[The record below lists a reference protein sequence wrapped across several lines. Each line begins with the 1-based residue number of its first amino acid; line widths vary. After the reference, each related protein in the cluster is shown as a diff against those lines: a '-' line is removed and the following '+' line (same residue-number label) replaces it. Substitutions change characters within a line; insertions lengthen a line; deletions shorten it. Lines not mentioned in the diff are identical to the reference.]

1 MNEFET
7 RWPIIATMAI
17 FFLQPLTMGAW
28 FALIP
33 HVKETLGLSKA
44 ELAFALLGSPI
55 AMLLALQV
63 AGRVV
68 SLFGP
73 RRLVMIGVPLQAL
86 VTLTFLIV
94 GSGPALFAVLM
105 LFGAAVGFNE
115 IAINV
120 YSGRLEKMTGRNIM
134 NRCHGFWSLG
144 LMTGAG
150 AVSLFAFVPLIG
162 VLTVIAVAASVLAL
176 AVAWSL
182 PRIAERSEA
191 SPALRRRMRE
201 LPPALLFIS
210 CFMLAT
216 TLVEGAMVDWAA
228 VYLAERLGGV
238 EASAGIAVTV
248 FSGFVA
254 FGRFGGDWLKTRLGA
269 VRLARATTV
278 IAIVGLAFLV
288 MPLPVSFAMV
298 GFALIGF
305 GISTAF
311 PLGVSAAAE
320 LGDEH
325 EAGNIAV
332 MSTVALS
339 GFLVGP
345 PIIGVLAEMW
355 SLSTAFVVLVPGLI
369 LALWLARF
377 LTPASRTDSPA

>member
-191 SPALRRRMRE
+191 SPALRRRLRE

-377 LTPASRTDSPA
+377 LTSASRTDSPA

>member
-1 MNEFET
+1 MKSSDAF
-7 RWPIIATMAI
+7 WPMLATMAV
-17 FFLQPLTMGAW
+17 FFLQTLTIGAW
-28 FALIP
+28 FALLP
-33 HVKETLGLSKA
+33 HVKEALGLSKA

-68 SLFGP
+68 SQVGP
-73 RRLVMIGVPLQAL
+73 RRVVMIGVPVQAV
-86 VTLTFLIV
+86 VTLAFLIV
-94 GSGPALFAVLM
+94 GSGPALFASLV

-150 AVSLFAFVPLIG
+150 VVSLLTFLPEFN
-162 VLTVIAVAASVLAL
+162 VLAGVAAFASVFAL
-176 AVAWSL
+176 VVAWSL
-182 PRIAERSEA
+182 PRIAEASSET
-191 SPALRRRMRE
+191 PVRRRQFWE

-216 TLVEGAMVDWAA
+216 TIVEGAMVDWAA

-238 EASAGIAVTV
+238 EASAGLAVTV

-254 FGRFGGDWLKTRLGA
+254 LGRFGGDWLKTRFGA
-269 VRLARATTV
+269 VVLARATTL
-278 IAIVGLAFLV
+278 IAIIGLMLLV
-288 MPLPVSFAMV
+288 MPLPVSFALV
-298 GFALIGF
+298 GFALVGF

-311 PLGVSAAAE
+311 PLGVSAAAG
-320 LGDEH
+320 LGDEY
-325 EAGNIAV
+325 EASNIAV

-339 GFLVGP
+339 GFLISP
-345 PIIGVLAEMW
+345 PIIGVLAEIW
-355 SLSTAFVVLVPGLI
+355 SLSTAFAILVPGLI

-377 LTPASRTDSPA
+377 LAPASRPDSRS